1 MKIPLDKILPNPEQ
15 PRKSFD
21 PIELEGL
28 AQSIRENG
36 VIQPVVVEESEN
48 GYYILHDGERRLR
61 AAKIAKLAEIPA
73 VINPPSNG
81 SGPKERLVRALVAN
95 LQRAEL
101 NPIEQ
106 ARAFAVLR
114 DDHRMSISG
123 IARTTGV
130 SHPTISN
137 RLKLLDLD
145 DEIQR
150 FVASGNLPGDK
161 RVVEA
166 LLALPPTARLKLA
179 RGLALRHSSISA
191 ILGACTRL
199 RNALQSE
206 RFDDEAPAI
215 SLAHRRAGREDRSRW
230 DALHLIGKAPPW
242 EVVIEAARSMCR
254 SCSLSDI
261 ASETT
266 CRECPGV
273 FLLQD
278 LIKSTRKEVQIC

>member
-1 MKIPLDKILPNPEQ
+1 MNIPLDKILPNPEQ

-21 PIELEGL
+21 AVELEGL

-36 VIQPVVVEESEN
+36 VIQPVVVEESDN

-61 AAKIAKLAEIPA
+61 AARIADLAEIPA

-81 SGPKERLVRALVAN
+81 SGPRDRLVRALVAN
-95 LQRAEL
+95 LQRADL

-106 ARAFAVLR
+106 AHAFAVMR
-114 DDHRMSISG
+114 DDYRMSVSG
-123 IARTTGV
+123 IARATGV
-130 SHPTISN
+130 SGQQIAN
-137 RLKLLDLD
+137 RLKLLELD
-145 DEIQR
+145 EEIQHL
-150 FVASGNLPGDK
+150 VAAGNLPGDK
-161 RVVEA
+161 RVTEA
-166 LLALPPTARLKLA
+166 FLSLPPMARIKLA
-179 RGLALRHSSISA
+179 HGLAARHSSISA

-199 RNALQSE
+199 RNALQAE
-206 RFDDEAPAI
+206 KFDDQEPAI
-215 SLAHRRAGREDRSRW
+215 TLAHRRAGREDRARW

-273 FLLQD
+273 FLLQG
-278 LIKSTRKEVQIC
+278 LIQSTRKEVEIC

>member
-1 MKIPLDKILPNPEQ
+1 MNIPLDKILPNPEQ

-21 PIELEGL
+21 PVELEGL

-36 VIQPVVVEESEN
+36 VIQPVVVEETVN

-61 AAKIAKLAEIPA
+61 AARIAELMEIPA

-81 SGPKERLVRALVAN
+81 NGPKDRLVRALVAN
-95 LQRAEL
+95 LQRADL

-106 ARAFAVLR
+106 ARAFAVMR
-114 DDHRMSISG
+114 DDYRMSISG
-123 IARTTGV
+123 IARTTGL
-130 SHPTISN
+130 SHLTITN

-150 FVASGNLPGDK
+150 FVASGNLPSDK
-161 RVVEA
+161 RVTEA
-166 LLALPPTARLKLA
+166 FLSLPPTARIKLA
-179 RGLALRHSSISA
+179 RGLAARHSSISA

-199 RNALQSE
+199 RNALQAE
-206 RFDDEAPAI
+206 KFEDEAPAI
-215 SLAHRRAGREDRSRW
+215 TLAHRRAGREDRERW

-242 EVVIEAARSMCR
+242 PVVIEAARSMCR
-254 SCSLSDI
+254 ICSLSDI

-273 FLLQD
+273 FLLQG
-278 LIKSTRKEVQIC
+278 LIESTQEVKIC